1 MKDPKSTGRIS
12 QERIDK
18 LNEAGFDWNPRRK
31 VSSLIFVCYYESI

>member
-18 LNEAGFDWNPRRK
+18 LNEVGFVWNDK
-31 VSSLIFVCYYESI
+31 DVSSLIFVRLL